1 MRKGRWVGTRAA
13 VRARLPPVQGIT
25 DHGRDVVAPMVLEA
39 WEDFLALVEPL
50 DFDAPTRLP
59 GWRVHEVCVHL
70 GAWPEHDALAGVLAS
85 AREGRLDRLPDSDEI
100 NDRLVE
106 TYRDASREEVID
118 SLVRAR
124 DNAAAYFDDPDS
136 TLDIALAGSVVGPL
150 PVLSVMLGGNY
161 ELAVH
166 ALDLEPAGAPPP
178 SDRLLL
184 TGLGALAE
192 VAGALAAGVGLNE
205 CASLHSPIGG
215 WQFAAHD
222 GTWTTRKLGPEQ
234 PSGTAVEGDAAGLLD
249 LSAGRINP
257 VVAITKG
264 HLRVHDLPGLLR
276 LAPIVESAPGIPGG
290 PVLRVAARTLS
301 ATMRLGALGRLRR

>member
-1 MRKGRWVGTRAA
+1 M
-13 VRARLPPVQGIT
+13 QGIT
-25 DHGRDVVAPMVLEA
+25 DHGRHVVAPMVLQA

-50 DFDAPTRLP
+50 DFDAPSRLP

-85 AREGRLDRLPDSDEI
+85 AREGRLDRLPDSDQI
-100 NDRLVE
+100 NEGLVE
-106 TYRDASREEVID
+106 RYRDASRDEVIE

-124 DNAAAYFDDPDS
+124 DNAAAYFADPDT
-136 TLDIALAGSVVGPL
+136 TLDTALAGSVVGPL

-166 ALDLEPAGAPPP
+166 ALDLEPAGAHPP
-178 SDRLLL
+178 SDHLLL

-192 VAGALAAGVGLNE
+192 VTGALAAGVGLDE
-205 CASLHSPIGG
+205 SASLHSPIGG
-215 WQFAAHD
+215 WEFAAHD
-222 GTWTTRKLGPEQ
+222 GTWTTRELGPEQ

-257 VVAITKG
+257 VMAITKG

-301 ATMRLGALGRLRR
+301 ATLRLRRFGRRG